1 MRAWLTADTCT
12 TRIAWIGCPAN
23 LFTAH
28 ILLES
33 KRAVA
38 ARLLRD
44 YVSRG
49 ALIPVA
55 VTPAT
60 LVRVWPSVIS
70 PFPVNTR
77 AIIVGVA
84 PVVVALSV
92 CRAADN
98 VRQPRDPLQICAM
111 AGARDRSI
119 ASNPCRPA
127 PH

>member
-1 MRAWLTADTCT
+1 M
-12 TRIAWIGCPAN
+12 
-23 LFTAH
+23 
-28 ILLES
+28 
-33 KRAVA
+33 
-38 ARLLRD
+38 LRD

-70 PFPVNTR
+70 PFRVNAR

-92 CRAADN
+92 CRAADIN
-98 VRQPRDPLQICAM
+98 TETRALKVDALRHGM
-111 AGARDRSI
+111 RS
-119 ASNPCRPA
+119 N
-127 PH
+127 